1 MPQLAPLAPLAA
13 GTGGTATATTGGGTL
28 LLGGLTTA
36 QVVTAGVV
44 VVSAVT
50 LGAIVDDYLDRPVTQ
65 SETDAIQ
72 AQAGDKS
79 KAERRALADCATCI
93 WCQINIQAQ
102 GNFLPLTSRSD
113 AQGIGPYL
121 VQGRTVFAREGVII
135 AGLTHEWAKRTAN
148 RRNFRQIEQW
158 DILARTIVYIN
169 SRPPG
174 GLPPN
179 GEYRANS
186 LSRYANDVRYD
197 IMTAGTI
204 NAFME

>member
-1 MPQLAPLAPLAA
+1 M
-13 GTGGTATATTGGGTL
+13 
-28 LLGGLTTA
+28 
-36 QVVTAGVV
+36 
-44 VVSAVT
+44 
-50 LGAIVDDYLDRPVTQ
+50 
-65 SETDAIQ
+65 
-72 AQAGDKS
+72 
-79 KAERRALADCATCI
+79 
-93 WCQINIQAQ
+93 
-102 GNFLPLTSRSD
+102 
-113 AQGIGPYL
+113 